1 MPLNNFDVRKL
12 RLPNGRTV
20 EQQMKYEGQRFMGI
34 LQDELN
40 EWYSEYTPVM
50 YQRTY
55 AMLGSVFAEDLVEVD
70 YSGTTLEVRVKYSDL
85 AMHKSLW
92 SDDEVNTLFLLNNG
106 YQVSSGWHRNVPYF
120 GYREGGHFLDRAVER
135 FNRENELGIVVNTHY
150 Y

>member
-1 MPLNNFDVRKL
+1 M
-12 RLPNGRTV
+12 PNGRTV
-20 EQQMKYEGQRFMGI
+20 EQQMKYEGQRFMNI
-34 LQDELN
+34 LQEEID
-40 EWYSEYTPVM
+40 EWYLKYTPSM

-55 AMLGSVFAEDLVEVD
+55 AMHSSIFADDLVD
-70 YSGTTLEVRVKYSDL
+70 IDCSGTTLEVRVKYSDL

-106 YQVSSGWHRNVPYF
+106 YQVSSGWHKDIPYF

-135 FNRENELGIVVNTHY
+135 FNRENDLGIVVNTHY